1 MSVISKVISKEKIY
15 WFITSMSSK
24 MQVLTISL
32 STATTAKAII
42 GERRTTR
49 LHKLCSGKI
58 KLRDK
63 WTKDKLI
70 YDKIICGMFTRKD
83 LYKKHKEHVA
93 RLLSAKTDRNLD
105 EQKAELIRAVNQMV
119 HAAGPIPLLQI
130 KG

>member
-1 MSVISKVISKEKIY
+1 
-15 WFITSMSSK
+15 MSSK
-24 MQVLTISL
+24 MQVLIISL
-32 STATTAKAII
+32 STAKTAKAIT

-93 RLLSAKTDRNLD
+93 RLLSRKTDKNLD
-105 EQKAELIRAVNQMV
+105 EQKAELIRAVNEMV